1 MDETGNKENQAA
13 FKEKFKLNPM
23 NKNLN
28 VKQMIKLALH
38 KKHCRELIRKMYEKQ
53 GIFKEDSRP
62 ETEKKDIETSLS
74 YDPKTLEQVINA

>member
-1 MDETGNKENQAA
+1 MEEPGSKENQAV

-38 KKHCRELIRKMYEKQ
+38 KKQCRELIRKMYDKQ
-53 GIFKEDSRP
+53 GVVKEEVRP
-62 ETEKKDIETSLS
+62 ETDKKEVDTSLS
-74 YDPKTLEQVINA
+74 YDAKTLEQVIH